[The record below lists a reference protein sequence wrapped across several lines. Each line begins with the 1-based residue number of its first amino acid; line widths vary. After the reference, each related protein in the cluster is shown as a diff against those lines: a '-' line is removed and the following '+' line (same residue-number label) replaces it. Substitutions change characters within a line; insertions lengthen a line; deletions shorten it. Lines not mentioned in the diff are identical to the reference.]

1 MVHYLI
7 HFSVKMNDLEI
18 NVIDKDCD
26 IQLSNHFKSYEI
38 DSSIFYPSKLEMK
51 ALTNNMI

>member
-7 HFSVKMNDLEI
+7 HFSLEMNDLET

-26 IQLSNHFKSYEI
+26 IQILNHFKSY
-38 DSSIFYPSKLEMK
+38 DSSMFYPSKLEMK
-51 ALTNNMI
+51 ALTNNKI

>member
-7 HFSVKMNDLEI
+7 HFSLKMNDLEI
-18 NVIDKDCD
+18 NVID
-26 IQLSNHFKSYEI
+26 ILNHFKSYEI
-38 DSSIFYPSKLEMK
+38 DSSIFHPSKLEMK